1 MTAALLALAAC
12 TGEPRDRRP
21 PPPVDTDTDTD
32 TDSDTDSHRHR
43 HGHRHRHRFGHRHR
57 AAPLRR
63 RSRCTCRSS
72 RRARCRTRSLRRVCT
87 RGLRWWGTR
96 RGSLVLSVPSE
107 TAGVAVTCH
116 HQWYAPETL
125 VLVDGVGGPDVR
137 DGHGAGGAAGDPA
150 RDVRAGSA
158 GPCSGRGDGAGGGPD
173 RCGGDGWRGV
183 RLDVEATGSLVHDPS
198 VLHLEYGL
206 GTSLPT
212 GGTHVLFL
220 GVPAGSVGVHVTVPT
235 GSCTTW
241 PGSRL
246 VDRVPV
252 GGGRPHHDPDGVRA
266 LTPSRSRTRRSPPT
280 AR

>member
-1 MTAALLALAAC
+1 VVGDAT
-12 TGEPRDRRP
+12 
-21 PPPVDTDTDTD
+21 
-32 TDSDTDSHRHR
+32 
-43 HGHRHRHRFGHRHR
+43 
-57 AAPLRR
+57 
-63 RSRCTCRSS
+63 
-72 RRARCRTRSLRRVCT
+72 
-87 RGLRWWGTR
+87 
-96 RGSLVLSVPSE
+96 GSLVLSVPSE

-125 VLVDGVGGPDVR
+125 VLSTGSEDLAFVMDMEPAERLEILHATFALGQP
-137 DGHGAGGAAGDPA
+137 DPA
-150 RDVRAGSA
+150 RGAVTVRVED
-158 GPCSGRGDGAGGGPD
+158 PTGAAVMGA
-173 RCGGDGWRGV
+173 RV

-252 GGGRPHHDPDGVRA
+252 EAGGHTTIRMVCVR
-266 LTPSRSRTRRSPPT
+266 
-280 AR
+280 